1 MQAVSL
7 PASVRDQIGDDAAA
21 AFEACLEAARDERRA
36 DVLNAAAD
44 RFERGFER
52 GLNIELAAMRVEMG
66 NGFSAM
72 RREMGDLHVEWLKWS
87 FLFWLGQVA
96 VLTGVMALLLKAALR

>member
-21 AFEACLEAARDERRA
+21 AFEAYLGAARDEWRA

-44 RFERGFER
+44 RFER

-72 RREMGDLHVEWLKWS
+72 RREMGDLRVEWLKWS

-96 VLTGVMALLLKAALR
+96 VLTGVMALLLKAAPR